1 MGVMEG
7 LFLVQSSSTVVLLGV
22 LLLLL
27 LYLLSSG
34 SESPKEGQ
42 EPPGPRPLPIL
53 GNLLQLN
60 LKTLHLSLCD
70 LSKKYGPVF
79 KIHLGPKKIIVLA
92 GYKTVKQA
100 LVNCAE
106 EFGERDILPVFHD
119 IMKKLGILWAN
130 GENWKVMRRFTLTAL
145 RDLGMGKRGVE
156 EKIIEEIQHLKAV
169 FKSFDGKPFDA
180 TQTVNVAI
188 SNVICAIIYGSRFD
202 YEDPLF
208 KAMVQRSNENMKNA
222 GSVPIQLYNV
232 FPKLFKNSKTWMK
245 VMENHRINRCE
256 MKQLMMG
263 LKDSLNVEDCRGF
276 IDYFYICKASGEN
289 SVHFHEENLL
299 ATVSNLFI
307 AGTDTTST
315 TIRWGLQYMAKY
327 PQIQERVQQ
336 EIDRVIGDRQP
347 KVQDRKN
354 LPYTDAVIHET
365 QRLANIVPMS
375 LPHVTSCDVTFNGY
389 FIKKGT
395 SVMPLL
401 SSVLWDESEW
411 ETPKSF
417 NPAHFLDADGRFVN
431 RDAFMPFSAGRRVC
445 LGESL
450 ARMELFLF
458 FTSLLQHFRLT
469 PPPGLT
475 EGQLDLTPVV
485 GFTLNPANQGLCAV
499 PRI

>member
-1 MGVMEG
+1 MGLMEG
-7 LFLVQSSSTVVLLGV
+7 LFTEQPSSTVILLGV
-22 LLLLL
+22 LLLLFI
-27 LYLLSSG
+27 YILSSG
-34 SESPKEGQ
+34 SGSPKEAK

-60 LKTLHLSLCD
+60 LKNLHLSLCD

-79 KIHLGPKKIIVLA
+79 KIHFGPKKIVVLA

-106 EFGERDILPVFHD
+106 EFGERDILPVFYD
-119 IMKKLGILWAN
+119 LSKLLGILWAN

-156 EKIIEEIQHLKAV
+156 EKIIEEIQHLKEV
-169 FKSFDGKPFDA
+169 FKKFDGKPFD
-180 TQTVNVAI
+180 TTHPVNIAI
-188 SNVICAIIYGSRFD
+188 SNVVCAIIYGSRFD
-202 YEDPLF
+202 YEDPVF
-208 KAMVQRSNENMKNA
+208 KAMVQRANENMKKV
-222 GSVPIQLYNV
+222 GSVPIQLYNM
-232 FPKLFKNSKTWMK
+232 FPKLFRNSKTWAK
-245 VMENHRINRCE
+245 LMEDNRVNRYE
-256 MKQLMMG
+256 MEQLMVG
-263 LKDSLNVEDCRGF
+263 LRDSLNVEDCRGF
-276 IDYFYICKASGEN
+276 IDYFFICKAKGEK
-289 SVHFHEENLL
+289 SVLFHEQNLL
-299 ATVSNLFI
+299 ATVSNLFV

-327 PQIQERVQQ
+327 PQIQERVQE

-347 KVQDRKN
+347 VAQDRRN

-375 LPHVTSCDVTFNGY
+375 LPHVTSSDVTFNGY

-395 SVMPLL
+395 PVIPLL

-417 NPAHFLDADGRFVN
+417 NPAHFLDADGRFVM

-450 ARMELFLF
+450 AKMELFLF
-458 FTSLLQHFRLT
+458 FTSLLQHFRIT

-475 EGQLDLTPVV
+475 EDQLDLTPVV
-485 GFTLNPANQGLCAV
+485 GFMLFPANQGLCAV

>member
-79 KIHLGPKKIIVLA
+79 KIHFGPKKIVVLA
-92 GYKTVKQA
+92 GYKMVKQA

-119 IMKKLGILWAN
+119 IGTENKN
-130 GENWKVMRRFTLTAL
+130 GEKTHQVR
-145 RDLGMGKRGVE
+145 
-156 EKIIEEIQHLKAV
+156 
-169 FKSFDGKPFDA
+169 KPFDA

-431 RDAFMPFSAGRRVC
+431 RDAFMPFSAGDSR
-445 LGESL
+445 
-450 ARMELFLF
+450 
-458 FTSLLQHFRLT
+458 FTDNITHQDFILLHLPQKSKHTRT
-469 PPPGLT
+469 PNPNS
-475 EGQLDLTPVV
+475 
-485 GFTLNPANQGLCAV
+485 TLNLNLNPNSISIPKHKPNLNLNSKTQTQ
-499 PRI
+499 PQSQF